1 MSTQCPTFQTLVTI
15 CKSLHFSIRRW
26 RWSRPRIVTCYSVFL
41 LHNLAATPL
50 HNIKCNAADKKEKR
64 SRNVIAEYYFLLLCG
79 CDHSGHL
86 APSIN
91 KMLLT
96 IVTLSPAAWQPG
108 LAYHQHCYIP
118 LPQSMFT
125 HSQVNFFVRSFFFIA
140 KIICDKNTVDII
152 LGVRLAISFDRFWLK
167 NNCL

>member
-15 CKSLHFSIRRW
+15 CKSLHFSIRRR

-41 LHNLAATPL
+41 LHTLAATPL

-91 KMLLT
+91 KILLT

-108 LAYHQHCYIP
+108 LAYHQHC
-118 LPQSMFT
+118 
-125 HSQVNFFVRSFFFIA
+125 FFFIA
-140 KIICDKNTVDII
+140 KIICDKHTVDLI